1 MNEEKPTAVGLG
13 GIGLPD
19 EVYGW
24 IRRGAPGVALAR
36 ALGVPFGP
44 WVPQVRFTFDTPDPQ
59 VSPVVGFGSET
70 RITQETIVQC
80 IIVRTSID
88 RTPISPFDAPSD
100 NAFNFTQPIDATL
113 DISGV
118 PKYTVT
124 PDFTPLQNLA
134 DAFNG
139 NSEWPWAWVLTDQ
152 QGVKMQF
159 QSRIRLPDFPVTVTV
174 TFRCWQ
180 PVTDLLRN
188 ASTRDVVAQLRELG
202 YTIPDRYLDYLR

>member
-1 MNEEKPTAVGLG
+1 MEESKTPVGLG

-24 IRRGAPGVALAR
+24 IRRGAPGIALAR

-44 WVPQVRFTFDTPDPQ
+44 WTPQVRFTFDTPDPQ
-59 VSPVVGFGSET
+59 VSPVVGLSGET
-70 RITQETIVQC
+70 RIVQETIVQC
-80 IIVRTSID
+80 LMIRTRIL
-88 RTPISPFDAPSD
+88 RTPTSPFDAPSE

-113 DISGV
+113 DITVV

-124 PDFTPLQNLA
+124 PDFTPLQNLM

-159 QSRIRLPDFPVTVTV
+159 ESKVRLPDFPIEVIC

-188 ASTRDVVAQLRELG
+188 ANTRDVVAQLRELG

>member
-1 MNEEKPTAVGLG
+1 MENQEKRPGLG
-13 GIGLPD
+13 SIGRPD
-19 EVYGW
+19 EVYEW
-24 IRRGAPGVALAR
+24 IQRGAPGIALAR
-36 ALGVPFGP
+36 VLGIPFGP
-44 WVPQVRFTFDTPDPQ
+44 WTPQVRFTFDTPDPQ
-59 VSPVVGFGSET
+59 VSPVVGFSGET

-113 DISGV
+113 DITGT
-118 PKYTVT
+118 PRYTVT
-124 PDFTPLQNLA
+124 PDFTPLQNLM
-134 DAFNG
+134 DTFNG
-139 NSEWPWAWVLTDQ
+139 NSEWPWAWVLTSQ

-159 QSRIRLPDFPVTVTV
+159 QNRIPLPSFPVTVTA

-180 PVTDLLRN
+180 PITDLLRN
-188 ASTRDVVAQLRELG
+188 ASTRDVIAQLRENG

>member
-1 MNEEKPTAVGLG
+1 MNPESKTPVGLG

-24 IRRGAPGVALAR
+24 IRRGAPGIALAR

-44 WVPQVRFTFDTPDPQ
+44 WCPQVRFTFDTPDPQ
-59 VSPVVGFGSET
+59 VSPVVGFSGET
-70 RITQETIVQC
+70 RITQETIVQA
-80 IIVRTSID
+80 IIVRSSLD
-88 RTPISPFDAPSD
+88 RTPTNPFDAPSD
-100 NAFNFTQPIDATL
+100 AAFNFTQPIDALL

-124 PDFTPLQNLA
+124 PDFTPVQNLM

-159 QSRIRLPDFPVTVTV
+159 QSRIRLPGAPFTVTA

-180 PVTDLLRN
+180 PITDILRN
-188 ASTRDVVAQLRELG
+188 ASTRDVVAQLKELG
-202 YTIPDRYLDYLR
+202 YSIPDRYLDYLR

>member
-1 MNEEKPTAVGLG
+1 MENQEKRPGLG
-13 GIGLPD
+13 SIGRPE
-19 EVYGW
+19 EVYEW
-24 IRRGAPGVALAR
+24 IQLGAPGIALAR
-36 ALGVPFGP
+36 ALGIPFGP
-44 WVPQVRFTFDTPDPQ
+44 WTPQVRFTFDTPDPQ
-59 VSPVVGFGSET
+59 VSPVVGFSGET

-113 DISGV
+113 DITGT
-118 PKYTVT
+118 PRYTVT
-124 PDFTPLQNLA
+124 PDFTPLQNLM
-134 DAFNG
+134 DTFNG
-139 NSEWPWAWVLTDQ
+139 NSEWPWTWVLTSQ

-159 QSRIRLPDFPVTVTV
+159 QNRIPLPSFPVTVTA

-180 PVTDLLRN
+180 PITDLLRN
-188 ASTRDVVAQLRELG
+188 ASTRDVIAQLRENG